1 MSELGQNL
9 TSSWVRAAG
18 RFGHTPEKPLV
29 MFYVEGDEDV
39 PFGKKSSSL
48 IWLNMIFK
56 SVQIRL

>member
-39 PFGKKSSSL
+39 PFWKEIIKQYCVKL
-48 IWLNMIFK
+48 IFN
-56 SVQIRL
+56 RL

>member
-29 MFYVEGDEDV
+29 MFYVEGDENV
-39 PFGKKSSSL
+39 PF
-48 IWLNMIFK
+48 
-56 SVQIRL
+56 